1 MTAPRTLLI
10 QIRDADD
17 PIRQQEVACFANALE
32 CPADSIQVFDLLSQ
46 PLTSGHLD
54 SVDMVM
60 IGGAGRY
67 SVTSDAAWIHTAMD
81 SLRLLLDSQRPT
93 FASCWGFQALARA
106 AGGSVTHD
114 LEHAE
119 LGTHQ
124 VRLTEAGQNDPI
136 FSQMPESF
144 DVYMGHE
151 DRVTQLP
158 PQTTLLASNDRV
170 AQQAFRFDDLP
181 VYCTQF
187 HPELTL
193 ETLMRRIEA
202 YPEYCERIA
211 QMPFD
216 IFRRQCHAALES
228 ETLLKRFRRHFVGE

>member
-1 MTAPRTLLI
+1 MSMLRYLLI

-17 PIRQQEVACFANALE
+17 SIRQQEIGCFAQALE
-32 CPADSIQVFDLLSQ
+32 CPEEAIRVFDLLSQ
-46 PLTSGHLD
+46 PLTEMHLD
-54 SVDMVM
+54 GIDMVM

-67 SVTSDAAWIHTAMD
+67 SATSDASWIHVAMD
-81 SLRLLLDSQRPT
+81 SLRLLLESERPT

-106 AGGSVTHD
+106 AGGGVAHD

-124 VRLTEAGQNDPI
+124 LQLTEAGRSDPI
-136 FSQMPESF
+136 FSQLPETF

-158 PQTTLLASNDRV
+158 PRTTLLASNDRV
-170 AQQAFRFDDLP
+170 AQQAFRFDGLP

-193 ETLMRRIEA
+193 ETLMQRIEA

-211 QMPFD
+211 QIPFD
-216 IFRRQCHAALES
+216 IFRRQCHAASQS
-228 ETLLKRFRRHFVGE
+228 ETLLKLFRNHFLGE